1 MTLLLAK
8 SANNDQEKT
17 KRFTENVD
25 ENEIHIEKSTSGND
39 SNNNDYTSDD
49 DEICTSSNIES
60 AMNGKEENE
69 IVKTEN
75 TSNTGNSEINDLDS
89 SKDRNSDEN
98 GAKKINSDSKLNV
111 LERKISS
118 RFRLNNEN
126 IEKWLQKHGI
136 HHRLRSFSTTPFQTN
151 SQLPVI
157 NENYY
162 LAHNKDLGRK
172 GRNSLPNI
180 PKKHLPDAAV
190 IENETENKLPNSLNR
205 RRASEGTTRSVRFID
220 MNVVVKKKLS
230 TLMSVQVRNIEN
242 ESNDTAVTE
251 DQLETKKPAK
261 KVTVQMVLKRF
272 SLHEKHSKDKS
283 RRTSSSISTDLKCL
297 ESNPSQEV
305 IIHCCYFISLQSA
318 LINITKITIIVV
330 KDNCGIFII
339 WLPGPSSPV

>member
-8 SANNDQEKT
+8 SVNNNDQEKT

-25 ENEIHIEKSTSGND
+25 KSEIHIEKSTSGND
-39 SNNNDYTSDD
+39 NNNNYTDD
-49 DEICTSSNIES
+49 DEMCTSSKIES
-60 AMNGKEENE
+60 TKYRTEENE

-75 TSNTGNSEINDLDS
+75 TSDTGSSAINDVDS
-89 SKDRNSDEN
+89 SRDLKCDEN
-98 GAKKINSDSKLNV
+98 DAKKINSDSKLNM
-111 LERKISS
+111 LERKLSS

-162 LAHNKDLGRK
+162 LVHNKDLGRK

-180 PKKHLPDAAV
+180 PKKHLLNADV
-190 IENETENKLPNSLNR
+190 IEHESENKIPNGLNR
-205 RRASEGTTRSVRFID
+205 RRASEGTTRTVRFID
-220 MNVVVKKKLS
+220 TNVVVKKKLS

-242 ESNDTAVTE
+242 ESNDSAATE
-251 DQLETKKPAK
+251 DQPETKKPAK

-272 SLHEKHSKDKS
+272 SLHEKNSKDKS
-283 RRTSSSISTDLKCL
+283 RRTSPSINSDLKCL
-297 ESNPSQEV
+297 ENNPSEEV
-305 IIHCCYFISLQSA
+305 IRHCCF
-318 LINITKITIIVV
+318 
-330 KDNCGIFII
+330 
-339 WLPGPSSPV
+339 

>member
-8 SANNDQEKT
+8 SLNDSDQEKN
-17 KRFTENVD
+17 KRFTEKVD
-25 ENEIHIEKSTSGND
+25 EIEIHIEKSTSGND
-39 SNNNDYTSDD
+39 NNNNDYTSDD
-49 DEICTSSNIES
+49 DDDDDAICTSSKIES
-60 AMNGKEENE
+60 VKNHTEENE
-69 IVKTEN
+69 IVKTGN
-75 TSNTGNSEINDLDS
+75 TSNTSSSETNDLDS
-89 SKDRNSDEN
+89 SRGLKCDEN
-98 GAKKINSDSKLNV
+98 DAKKINSDSKLNM
-111 LERKISS
+111 LERKLSS

-180 PKKHLPDAAV
+180 PKKHLPNADI
-190 IENETENKLPNSLNR
+190 IENESENKLPNGLNR

-220 MNVVVKKKLS
+220 TNVVVKKKLS

-242 ESNDTAVTE
+242 ESNDTAATE

-272 SLHEKHSKDKS
+272 SLHEKNSKDKA
-283 RRTSSSISTDLKCL
+283 RRTSPSINSELKCL
-297 ESNPSQEV
+297 ENNPSQEV
-305 IIHCCYFISLQSA
+305 IRHCCF
-318 LINITKITIIVV
+318 
-330 KDNCGIFII
+330 
-339 WLPGPSSPV
+339 

>member
-8 SANNDQEKT
+8 SVNNNDQEKT

-25 ENEIHIEKSTSGND
+25 KSEIHIEKSTSGND
-39 SNNNDYTSDD
+39 NNNNYTDD
-49 DEICTSSNIES
+49 DEMCTSSKIES
-60 AMNGKEENE
+60 TKYRTEENE

-75 TSNTGNSEINDLDS
+75 TSDTGSSAINDVDS
-89 SKDRNSDEN
+89 SRDLKCDEN
-98 GAKKINSDSKLNV
+98 DAKKINSDSKLNM
-111 LERKISS
+111 LERKLSS

-162 LAHNKDLGRK
+162 LVHNKDLGRK

-180 PKKHLPDAAV
+180 PKKHLLNADV
-190 IENETENKLPNSLNR
+190 IEHESENKIPNGLNR
-205 RRASEGTTRSVRFID
+205 RRASEGTTRTVRFID
-220 MNVVVKKKLS
+220 TNVVVKKKLS

-242 ESNDTAVTE
+242 ESNDTAATE
-251 DQLETKKPAK
+251 DQPETKKPAK

-272 SLHEKHSKDKS
+272 SLHEKNSKDKS
-283 RRTSSSISTDLKCL
+283 RRTSPSINSDLKCL
-297 ESNPSQEV
+297 ENNPSEEV
-305 IIHCCYFISLQSA
+305 IRHCCF
-318 LINITKITIIVV
+318 
-330 KDNCGIFII
+330 
-339 WLPGPSSPV
+339 

>member
-8 SANNDQEKT
+8 SVNNNDQEKT

-25 ENEIHIEKSTSGND
+25 KSEIHIEKSTSGND
-39 SNNNDYTSDD
+39 NNNNYTDD
-49 DEICTSSNIES
+49 DEMCTSSKIES
-60 AMNGKEENE
+60 TKYRTEENE

-75 TSNTGNSEINDLDS
+75 TSDTGSSAINDVDS
-89 SKDRNSDEN
+89 SRDLKCDEN
-98 GAKKINSDSKLNV
+98 DAKKINSDSKLNM
-111 LERKISS
+111 LERKLSS

-162 LAHNKDLGRK
+162 LVHNKDLGRK

-180 PKKHLPDAAV
+180 PKKHLLNADV
-190 IENETENKLPNSLNR
+190 IEHESENKIPNGLNR
-205 RRASEGTTRSVRFID
+205 RRASEGATRTVRFID
-220 MNVVVKKKLS
+220 TNVVVKKKLS

-242 ESNDTAVTE
+242 ESNDTAATE
-251 DQLETKKPAK
+251 DQPETKKPAK

-272 SLHEKHSKDKS
+272 SLHEKNSKDKS
-283 RRTSSSISTDLKCL
+283 RRTSPSINSDLKCL
-297 ESNPSQEV
+297 ENNPSEEV
-305 IIHCCYFISLQSA
+305 IRHCCF
-318 LINITKITIIVV
+318 
-330 KDNCGIFII
+330 
-339 WLPGPSSPV
+339 